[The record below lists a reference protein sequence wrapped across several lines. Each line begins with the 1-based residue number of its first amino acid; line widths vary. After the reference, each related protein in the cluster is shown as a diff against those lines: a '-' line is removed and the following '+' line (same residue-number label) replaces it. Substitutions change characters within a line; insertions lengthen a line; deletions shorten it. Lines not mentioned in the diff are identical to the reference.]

1 MAYTFYPLYVS
12 HFWGY
17 NVQKVLPAVYSDEL
31 SYYELLAKL
40 EYKINELV
48 STTDNLND
56 WQVAQD
62 DAIAALEQAVTDF
75 IAGGYKDDFE
85 QFLLNW
91 FDENF
96 IDFLSER
103 IKMVFFG
110 LTSDGYFC
118 AYVPDN
124 LWSDIMFD
132 TGMNYADKR
141 TYGRLILRYNVDN
154 ARGVIDNTN
163 S

>member
-1 MAYTFYPLYVS
+1 MAYNFSPIYVTR
-12 HFWGY
+12 FWGY

-40 EYKINELV
+40 EWKINELV

-62 DAIAALEQAVTDF
+62 DVIDAIKEAVDAF

-85 QFLLNW
+85 AFLIDW
-91 FDENF
+91 FDKNF
-96 IDFLSER
+96 VSFLSER
-103 IKMVFFG
+103 LKMVFFG
-110 LTSDGYFC
+110 LTRDGYFC
-118 AYVPDN
+118 AYVPDS
-124 LWSDIMFD
+124 WSDIMFD

-141 TYGRLILRYNVDN
+141 TYGRLILRYNVDD